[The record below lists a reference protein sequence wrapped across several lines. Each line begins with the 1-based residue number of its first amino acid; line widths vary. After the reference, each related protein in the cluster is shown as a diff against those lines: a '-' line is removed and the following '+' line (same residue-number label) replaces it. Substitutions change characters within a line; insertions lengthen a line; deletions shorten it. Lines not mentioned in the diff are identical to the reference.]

1 MLDSFALDIP
11 LGEPESPVPRVVTRS
26 DQIRLNPIKAKQA
39 RGCASLHVQILN
51 WTWRTTFERTHQFLC

>member
-26 DQIRLNPIKAKQA
+26 DQIRLNPIKAKQ
-39 RGCASLHVQILN
+39 SKQEDVLLS
-51 WTWRTTFERTHQFLC
+51 TFEF